1 MDVPLEI
8 SFRGIEPDPVAED
21 LIRRKAAKLE
31 QVYGRITSLRVSVD
45 QNQKFQ
51 STGRPF
57 RVRLDINIPPGNEFV
72 IKRETSGGHMHSDLL
87 MIIRDAF
94 TAARRKVKKISEK
107 QQGKV
112 KAHPEQQLNAV
123 VARLFPEE
131 DYGFLK
137 SIEGR
142 DIYFH
147 RNSLVDRDLEELRPG
162 DGVSFTAVLG
172 DKGLQATSV
181 HVVDR
186 PSE

>member
-8 SFRGIEPDPVAED
+8 TFRGVESDPTTED

-31 QVYGRITSLRVSVD
+31 QVCDHITSLRVSVEQD
-45 QNQKFQ
+45 QKEQ
-51 STGRPF
+51 SSGRPY
-57 RVRLDINIPPGNEFV
+57 RLRLDINMPPGKEFV
-72 IKRETSGGHMHSDLL
+72 IKRETSGGHLHTDLQQ
-87 MIIRDAF
+87 IIRDAF
-94 TAARRKVKKISEK
+94 DAARRKVKKETEK

-112 KAHPEQQLNAV
+112 KSHPDQQANAV
-123 VARLFPEE
+123 VTRLFPEQ

-137 SIEGR
+137 SLDGR

-147 RNSLVDRDLEELRPG
+147 RNSVVERNFEELKPG
-162 DGVSFTAVLG
+162 DGVAFTAELG
-172 DKGLQATSV
+172 NEGLQATSV